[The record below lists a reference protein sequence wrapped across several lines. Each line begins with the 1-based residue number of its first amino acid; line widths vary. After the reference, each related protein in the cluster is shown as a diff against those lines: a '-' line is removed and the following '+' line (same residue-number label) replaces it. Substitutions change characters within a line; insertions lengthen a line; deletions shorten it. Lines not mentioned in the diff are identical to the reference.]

1 MGNLISMSPKEIKY
15 YDVIKKLIRNDL
27 NGSEAADALNLTTR
41 HIRRLKGRVAKEG
54 IKGLIHKNRGKESN
68 RKILDKE
75 RKEIIAILHSRY
87 HDFKPTFASEKL
99 EEDHNIKRDPKTI
112 RDIMI
117 AEGLW
122 KPKEKKKPKHREW
135 RQRKA
140 SFGEMIQYDGSYEY
154 WFEKRNEKYCLL
166 AAIDDATGKVIKAKF
181 VKDEG
186 VFPTFDFWKE
196 YTQEQGKPYSIYV
209 DKFSTYSQNHKLAKE
224 NDDALTQF
232 QRAMGKDLNIEVIPA
247 NSPQAKGRVERLFQT
262 LQDRLI
268 KELRLNDISNT
279 EEANKFLKETF
290 LSKFNDKFAVEPR
303 SKANL
308 HKKLNQKEKN
318 NLDGIFSKQYPR
330 VVRNDFTISYK
341 NNWYQLDKQQPATIQ
356 KKDIIT
362 IEERMDGTIK
372 FRLRGKHLNYKIL
385 PERPKKIDKAIW
397 VIPANKKRTP
407 YKPKA
412 NHPWKRQHL
421 FQKQKSL
428 FKN

>member
-27 NGSEAADALNLTTR
+27 NGSEAADVLNLTTR

-140 SFGEMIQYDGSYEY
+140 SFGEMIQYDGSYEH

-232 QRAMGKDLNIEVIPA
+232 QRAMEKDLNIEVIPA

-290 LSKFNDKFAVEPR
+290 LSKLNDKFAVEPR